1 MEFTYNKLDNTNL
14 YNIAISPEFLNL
26 DSPQNFVPIYSRFFS
41 LNEKNFNKVT
51 LNNKYNL
58 DSINEMIDHNSC
70 KAKIIDIS
78 GNLKTKD
85 VFFKYSP
92 LLDPTKYLIGRY
104 DLSDNSLLGLPS
116 LINKT
121 CHAKTAD
128 PNNSAYVDGFFNYLS
143 SQMLNTHN
151 FPHGLDFFGS
161 FLAKKHD
168 FQYNI
173 ADDVEY
179 LNNSEFFHEKR
190 GILFDIDNTYANDMF
205 NFDTRQNKERILITN
220 NSDENEYLD
229 LSDIS
234 DLKQLDNI
242 FTNGSN
248 TTDTI
253 DINKD
258 VDLVFSYDISA
269 NANLENDSSD
279 CSSRSSV
286 TNDSCDDD
294 NKCDDDDDDDC
305 DDDDNKC
312 DDVDNMDD
320 DSDISDSYST
330 ATEDV
335 LLATIKDFPV
345 QVIALEKCF
354 ATLDSLIID
363 NEDDISDKEWG
374 CIMFQIIMILLAY
387 NKSFGFT
394 HNDLHTNNIMY
405 VHTEKKHLYYRFGEK
420 HYKVPT
426 FGRLYKIIDFGRAV
440 YKFRGNVVCSD
451 SYHPKGDAAS
461 QYNFEPYFNS
471 KKPRVD
477 PNFSFD
483 LCRLSCSL
491 YDFIIDDVE
500 DEDINSSKTEARRM
514 IIGWCIDDKNRN
526 ILYKQNRE
534 ERYPDFKLYKMI
546 ARTVHK
552 HTPESVIK
560 SQYFD
565 RYLISK
571 KKINAKA
578 KIINIDS
585 LPSYQ

>member
-58 DSINEMIDHNSC
+58 DSINEMTDHNSC

-104 DLSDNSLLGLPS
+104 DLSDNNLLGLPS

-190 GILFDIDNTYANDMF
+190 GILFDIDNTHANDMF

-220 NSDENEYLD
+220 KSDENEYLD

-234 DLKQLDNI
+234 DLKQLDNL

-269 NANLENDSSD
+269 NSNLENDSSD
-279 CSSRSSV
+279 CSSRSSD
-286 TNDSCDDD
+286 TDNDIDEDDD
-294 NKCDDDDDDDC
+294 IDEDE
-305 DDDDNKC
+305 
-312 DDVDNMDD
+312 DD
-320 DSDISDSYST
+320 DSDNSDSYST

-354 ATLDSLIID
+354 STLDSLIID
-363 NEDDISDKEWG
+363 SEYDISDKEWG
-374 CIMFQIIMILLAY
+374 CIMIQIIMTLLAY

-405 VHTEKKHLYYRFGEK
+405 VQTEKKHLYYRFGEK

-461 QYNFEPYFNS
+461 QYNFEPYFDS
-471 KKPRVD
+471 KKPRLD

-483 LCRLSCSL
+483 LCRLSCSI
-491 YDFIIDDVE
+491 YDFIIDEVE
-500 DEDINSSKTEARRM
+500 QEDINSSKTEARRM
-514 IIGWCIDDKNRN
+514 ILGWCIDDKNRN
-526 ILYKQNRE
+526 ILYKQNHE
-534 ERYPDFKLYKMI
+534 ERYQDFKLYKMI
-546 ARTVHK
+546 ARTVHN
-552 HTPESVIK
+552 HTPDSVIK
-560 SQYFD
+560 SEYFN

-571 KKINAKA
+571 NKINTKTN
-578 KIINIDS
+578 IINIDS